1 MAANTS
7 FADFVKEA
15 REKKKKQEL
24 AQEMFGRGRNLN
36 ASSGPGAIATSRNGS
51 QKPTLASR
59 MGVTKQ
65 RSASAK
71 PNIDG
76 KWKHDLH
83 NINNPDGPPKT
94 KMNRT
99 ASASQIER
107 NTRTFNKFRS
117 TLQNNADTNAPASR
131 AGSGSGFS
139 IRGVA
144 AGGPYTVIASNFA
157 PGTTAAD
164 IEAVMAPIGGEI
176 SRCKLISSKPTV
188 MVEMIM
194 DSKDGAENVIATFN
208 NKMADGRQLYVYMKD
223 TPKTYNGAAPTR
235 PSVTPVVRSSYD
247 DMDVEM
253 ASGARNNRRGSWQ
266 DGTYGFPEEQS
277 TLGAPRN
284 APRGPRRR
292 Y

>member
-15 REKKKKQEL
+15 REKKRKQEI
-24 AQEMFGRGRNLN
+24 AQEMFGRGRKTTVPTGPAAIVN
-36 ASSGPGAIATSRNGS
+36 ARNGS

-59 MGVTKQ
+59 MGVNKQ
-65 RSASAK
+65 RSSSAK

-83 NINNPDGPPKT
+83 KVNNPDGPPKG
-94 KMNRT
+94 KLNRT
-99 ASASQIER
+99 ASASQLER

-117 TLQNNADTNAPASR
+117 SLQPNVDTNVPAPA
-131 AGSGSGFS
+131 ASGFN

-176 SRCKLISSKPTV
+176 TRCKLISSKPTV

-194 DSKDGAENVIATFN
+194 ESKDGAENVIATFN

-223 TPKTYNGAAPTR
+223 SPKAYNGAPQTRSALAQPVPT
-235 PSVTPVVRSSYD
+235 SYD

-253 ASGARNNRRGSWQ
+253 DAAARD
-266 DGTYGFPEEQS
+266 DGDGRFGFPEETAPS
-277 TLGAPRN
+277 GPRNAPRNAPSN